1 MSWRMTMK
9 KKIILTKKRL
19 QTLHA
24 ALSVDDILYERF
36 RRLHEELYRES
47 ERLIENKKRLWG
59 VTKINQN
66 GTLENLHVVDVKE
79 REGGMEV
86 FVK

>member
-1 MSWRMTMK
+1 MK

-19 QTLHA
+19 QTLQA

>member
-1 MSWRMTMK
+1 MK
-9 KKIILTKKRL
+9 KKIILTKKSL
-19 QTLHA
+19 QTLHN
-24 ALSVDDILYERF
+24 ALSVDDILYEFF
-36 RRLHEELYRES
+36 RRKQAELYRES
-47 ERLIENKKRLWG
+47 ERLIKNKMTLWA

-79 REGGMEV
+79 GEGGMEV